1 VCARL
6 SENVSLQ
13 ASLAGLSAME
23 SWSGVSYL
31 TGITSPTLILWGDG
45 DRTYNWSQ
53 PEQLWNHI
61 SVAKLGVIPGC
72 AHVVHLEKPHLFN
85 AMVIDFFQV

>member
-1 VCARL
+1 
-6 SENVSLQ
+6 
-13 ASLAGLSAME
+13 ME